1 MPSPQ
6 GRVYGVFA
14 KHTPDVRLHPHRV
27 FNEQNTGDPAT
38 LSNKHFWPTT
48 SDYSNMH
55 TAITIDALKVLD
67 AIDRKGS
74 FAGAANELFRVPSAI
89 SYTVQK
95 LEEDLNVA
103 IYDRTGH
110 RARLTPAGRYL
121 LEEGRTLLEA
131 AENLAH
137 TTRQVA
143 QGWETR
149 LRIGFNSLLP
159 AECLFPAIRE
169 FYDLGVP
176 VDVQIV
182 EEVFAGTWDALQSRR
197 VDLII
202 GADSFSKPAG
212 NYTTKVIGEM
222 PFVFAVAADHP
233 LAGIDTPLQE
243 EDISRYPAAVAAD
256 TSRSLPPGH
265 AGIFHRQ
272 RTLTVANIDQKIAVQ
287 VAGLGVGWLP
297 EARIHQ
303 QLGDGTL
310 VAKAV
315 QASRQPIVLHLA
327 RHAEDQGK
335 ALMWFWERLSQ
346 EEAVSHW
353 LTG

>member
-1 MPSPQ
+1 
-6 GRVYGVFA
+6 
-14 KHTPDVRLHPHRV
+14 
-27 FNEQNTGDPAT
+27 
-38 LSNKHFWPTT
+38 
-48 SDYSNMH
+48 MH

-103 IYDRTGH
+103 IFDRTGH
-110 RARLTPAGRYL
+110 RAALTPAGRYL

-159 AECLFPAIRE
+159 AECLFPAVKE
-169 FYDLGVP
+169 FYELGVP
-176 VDVQIV
+176 VEVQLV
-182 EEVFAGTWDALQSRR
+182 EEVFAGSWDALQSRR
-197 VDLII
+197 IDLVV
-202 GADSFSKPAG
+202 GADQMSKPAG
-212 NYTTKVIGEM
+212 SFTTKPLGNM
-222 PFVFAVAADHP
+222 TFVYAVAPDHP
-233 LAGIDTPLQE
+233 LTRASQSLRE
-243 EDISRYPAAVAAD
+243 EDIARFPAAVAAD

-265 AGIFHRQ
+265 AGIFRRQ
-272 RTLTVANIDQKIAVQ
+272 RTVTVANIDQKIAVQ
-287 VAGLGVGWLP
+287 KTGLAVGWLP
-297 EARIHQ
+297 EARVRD
-303 QLGDGTL
+303 QLADGSL
-310 VAKAV
+310 KALRV
-315 QASRQPIVLHLA
+315 HEPRQAIQLHLA

-335 ALMWFWERLSQ
+335 ALMWFWEKLGDSPDI
-346 EEAVSHW
+346 AAW
-353 LTG
+353 LQP

>member
-1 MPSPQ
+1 
-6 GRVYGVFA
+6 
-14 KHTPDVRLHPHRV
+14 
-27 FNEQNTGDPAT
+27 
-38 LSNKHFWPTT
+38 
-48 SDYSNMH
+48 MH

-121 LEEGRTLLEA
+121 LAEGRTLLEA

-159 AECLFPAIRE
+159 AECLFPAIQE
-169 FYDLGVP
+169 FYELGVP
-176 VDVQIV
+176 VDVQVV

-202 GADSFSKPAG
+202 GADNVSKPAG
-212 NYTTKVIGEM
+212 NFTTRPLGNM
-222 PFVFAVAADHP
+222 HWVFAVAVDHP
-233 LAGIDTPLQE
+233 LAGVESPLSE
-243 EDISRYPAAVAAD
+243 EDISGYPAAVAAD

-265 AGIFHRQ
+265 AGIFNRQ
-272 RTLTVANIDQKIAVQ
+272 RTLTVANIDQKIAIQ

-297 EARIHQ
+297 RARISD
-303 QLGDGTL
+303 QLEKGTL
-310 VAKAV
+310 VIKEV
-315 QASRQPIVLHLA
+315 QESRQPITLHLA

-335 ALMWFWERLSQ
+335 ALMWFWERLSL
-346 EEAVSHW
+346 ESSARKW
-353 LTG
+353 LTD

>member
-1 MPSPQ
+1 
-6 GRVYGVFA
+6 
-14 KHTPDVRLHPHRV
+14 
-27 FNEQNTGDPAT
+27 
-38 LSNKHFWPTT
+38 
-48 SDYSNMH
+48 MH

-95 LEEDLNVA
+95 LEEDLDVA

-121 LEEGRTLLEA
+121 LEEGRSLLNA

-149 LRIGFNSLLP
+149 LRIGFNSLLS
-159 AECLFPAIRE
+159 AECLFPAIQE
-169 FYDLGVP
+169 FYELGVP

-202 GADSFSKPAG
+202 GADNFSKPAG
-212 NYTTKVIGEM
+212 NYTTKALGDM
-222 PFVFAVAADHP
+222 PFVFVVAANHP
-233 LAGIDTPLQE
+233 LAGSESPLSE

-265 AGIFHRQ
+265 AGIFHHQ
-272 RTLTVANIDQKIAVQ
+272 RTLTVANIDQKIAIQ

-297 EARIHQ
+297 KARIIEELDQ
-303 QLGDGTL
+303 GKL
-310 VAKAV
+310 VIKEV
-315 QASRQPIVLHLA
+315 QEARQPIKLHLA

-335 ALMWFWERLSQ
+335 ALMWFWNRLSS
-346 EEAVSHW
+346 EGAISDW

>member
-1 MPSPQ
+1 
-6 GRVYGVFA
+6 
-14 KHTPDVRLHPHRV
+14 
-27 FNEQNTGDPAT
+27 
-38 LSNKHFWPTT
+38 
-48 SDYSNMH
+48 MH

-74 FAGAANELFRVPSAI
+74 FAGAAGELFRVPSAI

-110 RARLTPAGRYL
+110 RARLTPAGHYL

-159 AECLFPAIRE
+159 AQCLFPAIRD
-169 FYDLGVP
+169 FYQLGVP

-202 GADSFSKPAG
+202 GADNFSKPAG
-212 NYTTKVIGEM
+212 NFTTRALGEM

-233 LAGIDTPLQE
+233 LASAEEPLSE

-265 AGIFHRQ
+265 AGIFRRQ
-272 RTLTVANIDQKIAVQ
+272 RALTVANIDQKIAIQ

-297 EARIHQ
+297 EARIGR
-303 QLGDGTL
+303 QLEDGSL
-310 VAKAV
+310 VAKRVHEA
-315 QASRQPIVLHLA
+315 RQPIMLHLA

-335 ALMWFWERLSQ
+335 ALMWFWHRLSQ
-346 EEAVSHW
+346 DDAVQPIPEGV
-353 LTG
+353 L

>member
-1 MPSPQ
+1 
-6 GRVYGVFA
+6 
-14 KHTPDVRLHPHRV
+14 
-27 FNEQNTGDPAT
+27 
-38 LSNKHFWPTT
+38 
-48 SDYSNMH
+48 MH

-103 IYDRTGH
+103 IFDRTGH
-110 RARLTPAGRYL
+110 RAALTPAGRYL

-159 AECLFPAIRE
+159 AECLFPAVKE
-169 FYDLGVP
+169 FYELGVP
-176 VDVQIV
+176 VEVQLV
-182 EEVFAGTWDALQSRR
+182 EEVFAGSWDALQSRR
-197 VDLII
+197 IDLVV
-202 GADSFSKPAG
+202 GADQVSKPAG
-212 NYTTKVIGEM
+212 SFTTKPLGNM
-222 PFVFAVAADHP
+222 TFVYAVAPDHP
-233 LAGIDTPLQE
+233 LTKASQPLRE
-243 EDISRYPAAVAAD
+243 EDIVRFPAAVAAD

-265 AGIFHRQ
+265 AGIFRRQ
-272 RTLTVANIDQKIAVQ
+272 RTVTVANIDQKIAVQ
-287 VAGLGVGWLP
+287 TAGLAVGWLP
-297 EARIHQ
+297 EARVRD
-303 QLGDGTL
+303 QLADGSL
-310 VAKAV
+310 KALRV
-315 QASRQPIVLHLA
+315 HEPRQAIQLHLA

-335 ALMWFWERLSQ
+335 ALMWFWDKLGNSPDI
-346 EEAVSHW
+346 ADW
-353 LTG
+353 LAP

>member
-1 MPSPQ
+1 
-6 GRVYGVFA
+6 
-14 KHTPDVRLHPHRV
+14 
-27 FNEQNTGDPAT
+27 
-38 LSNKHFWPTT
+38 
-48 SDYSNMH
+48 MH

-103 IYDRTGH
+103 LFDRTGH

-159 AECLFPAIRE
+159 AECLFPAIEE
-169 FYDLGVP
+169 FYALGVP

-202 GADSFSKPAG
+202 GADNVSKPAG
-212 NYTTKVIGEM
+212 NYTTKPLGNM
-222 PFVFAVAADHP
+222 PFGFAVASGHP
-233 LAGIDTPLQE
+233 LANAEAPLSE
-243 EDISRYPAAVAAD
+243 EEISSYPAAVAAD

-272 RTLTVANIDQKIAVQ
+272 RTLTVANIDQKIAIQ

-297 EARIHQ
+297 LARIST
-303 QLGDGTL
+303 QLEEGEL
-310 VAKAV
+310 IIKEV
-315 QASRQPIVLHLA
+315 QAARQPVTLYLA

-335 ALMWFWERLSQ
+335 ALMWFWDRLS
-346 EEAVSHW
+346 ADSAIANW